1 MPNSYVKMPDHRSN
15 KRVKDE
21 AFNVEESAG

>member
-1 MPNSYVKMPDHRSN
+1 MPKSYFKMPDHRSN

-21 AFNVEESAG
+21 AFNVEKSAG